1 MFFKISHSRLI
12 LMVGILAS
20 AFVTSDSSLVF
31 LLKFFILLS
40 YLFAMRST
48 FDPNTKYLSFSGDRL

>member
-1 MFFKISHSRLI
+1 
-12 LMVGILAS
+12 MVGILAS

-48 FDPNTKYLSFSGDRL
+48 FDPNTKYLSFAGDRL